1 MRSYKYDELRV
12 EIMNFIRPKLARIDF
27 NESKLTDKTDLLGE
41 GILDS
46 FDFIDLIIYLEDC
59 TGIAIDLSKLNFD
72 TFTTLGGLI
81 EDAMSHQK

>member
-81 EDAMSHQK
+81 EEAMSYQK